1 MEDGE
6 DALDSEED
14 GSQLRCVDYMIYID
28 FVQARGT
35 HGPCSSSLPVR
46 ACILYIGVTNK
57 QNPTNLVTLVS
68 CISFLLAQ
76 PAELTTGGNLE
87 LIGWQGLQKSQY
99 GVQDGS
105 ARCYSG

>member
-6 DALDSEED
+6 DAPDSEED
-14 GSQLRCVDYMIYID
+14 GSQLRCVDYID

-35 HGPCSSSLPVR
+35 HRPCSGSLLVPVR

-68 CISFLLAQ
+68 CISFLFAQ

-99 GVQDGS
+99 GVQEGS

>member
-1 MEDGE
+1 MEYGE

-14 GSQLRCVDYMIYID
+14 GPQLRCVDYID

-35 HGPCSSSLPVR
+35 HGPCSSSLLVPVSER
-46 ACILYIGVTNK
+46 CILYIGVTNK

-68 CISFLLAQ
+68 CISFLFAQ

-99 GVQDGS
+99 
-105 ARCYSG
+105 

>member
-14 GSQLRCVDYMIYID
+14 GSQLRCVDYID

-68 CISFLLAQ
+68 CISFLFAQ

-99 GVQDGS
+99 GVQEGS